1 MVISADPASQSV
13 DSIAG
18 FDDIEARLR
27 GLADKLGDPAF
38 PSAEQVATVT
48 AEAEGQTKW
57 GLSTVE
63 VPLFPE
69 TAKGVKFKLIADDLA
84 AVASD
89 FSKIRNTSPA
99 LLAQTDAIKVRL
111 DDFKDRVNAVTGL
124 SEADEDARAKALK
137 NIERLYKRFD
147 DGTIFPPDALDGV
160 ESAIAAVNAQKQAQ
174 QGSCGWC
181 APPCSAAVP
190 S

>member
-1 MVISADPASQSV
+1 MRTMADGIAAGLDEQGFNAAEEAELRDIIADIRLLMVISADPASQSV

-48 AEAEGQTKW
+48 AEAGGQTKW

-99 LLAQTDAIKVRL
+99 LLAQTDAI
-111 DDFKDRVNAVTGL
+111 N
-124 SEADEDARAKALK
+124 SRA
-137 NIERLYKRFD
+137 
-147 DGTIFPPDALDGV
+147 
-160 ESAIAAVNAQKQAQ
+160 SAFV
-174 QGSCGWC
+174 
-181 APPCSAAVP
+181 
-190 S
+190 